1 MTDISLLIAKTVTK
15 ANVIQIIT
23 IFDSTSIFNP
33 DFLYTNALKIRYIL
47 TI

>member
-33 DFLYTNALKIRYIL
+33 DLLYTNTRKVRYTLI
-47 TI
+47 I